1 MLFPEGFQAPP
12 ARHPAEPVLRVR
24 GQVFL
29 WGESVCPMLPWR
41 QLFLKALVESPEG
54 SSWVGAGAEVLLGW
68 ESRGK
73 TPSSSNTGSFV
84 VADTQ
89 PWTNLWWRSLHPSCL
104 VASQCMIVVGF
115 NRTARVKGQSVAIV
129 TLQTSKMGTL
139 RQAWEQSSILR
150 LVFLLNLRVDGWL
163 VSELAFKP
171 QTVALHTSLFAQ

>member
-1 MLFPEGFQAPP
+1 MMRATRLHPRTPYWCSAAVGASQVSSRHCSRPNSPPSRRDRCQDCALPGRLPSTP

-104 VASQCMIVVGF
+104 VASQCVGF
-115 NRTARVKGQSVAIV
+115 F
-129 TLQTSKMGTL
+129 
-139 RQAWEQSSILR
+139 W
-150 LVFLLNLRVDGWL
+150 
-163 VSELAFKP
+163 
-171 QTVALHTSLFAQ
+171 